1 MGSLLKLVGI
11 GIVGGLVTAA
21 KKTTGT
27 IVNNKS
33 LKNTSVKDE
42 SKKIMDKA
50 AKGVN
55 WMEEQWED
63 SKKNVDKSNK
73 SDKWY

>member
-1 MGSLLKLVGI
+1 MLAGWLLPQ
-11 GIVGGLVTAA
+11 

-27 IVNNKS
+27 IVNNQR
-33 LKNTSVKDE
+33 LKNTSVKGE

>member
-21 KKTTGT
+21 KKATGA
-27 IVNNKS
+27 IVNNER
-33 LKNTSVKDE
+33 LKNTSVKGE

>member
-1 MGSLLKLVGI
+1 MGRIIFIFIIIII
-11 GIVGGLVTAA
+11 GWLFTDA
-21 KKTTGT
+21 KKATGA
-27 IVNNKS
+27 IVNNER
-33 LKNTSVKDE
+33 LKNTSVKGE

-63 SKKNVDKSNK
+63 SKKNADKSKK
-73 SDKWY
+73 SDEWY